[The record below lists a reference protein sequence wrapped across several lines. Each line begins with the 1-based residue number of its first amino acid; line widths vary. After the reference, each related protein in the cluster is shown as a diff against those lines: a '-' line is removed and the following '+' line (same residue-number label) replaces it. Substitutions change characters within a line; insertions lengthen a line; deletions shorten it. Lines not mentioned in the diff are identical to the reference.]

1 MIRRNFKYFIFLLFL
16 IFSVNLN
23 AQKNDDIV
31 NFLTIYNNYLY
42 NNDNYNPFFE
52 GAINF
57 KNGKSVKG
65 KISLNY
71 LENDKYS
78 AILKQ
83 DDNWKIIPNSEIENV
98 VLHDN
103 DNSET
108 KFSAINDDGILY
120 RQVYKK
126 NNENFI
132 YDSSNKPLE
141 NNLIAPVWIKKKD
154 SLINTF
160 DFWTW
165 GPKKDLINYLSK
177 RDGKEY
183 KSRDF
188 KSLKELYEIF

>member
-31 NFLTIYNNYLY
+31 NFLTVYNNYLY

-52 GAINF
+52 GVINF

-71 LENDKYS
+71 FENDKYS

-141 NNLIAPVWIKKKD
+141 NSLIAPVWIKKKD

-165 GPKKDLINYLSK
+165 GPKKDLINYLSE
-177 RDGKEY
+177 RDGKKY

>member
-108 KFSAINDDGILY
+108 KFSAINDDGTL
-120 RQVYKK
+120 
-126 NNENFI
+126 
-132 YDSSNKPLE
+132 
-141 NNLIAPVWIKKKD
+141 
-154 SLINTF
+154 
-160 DFWTW
+160 
-165 GPKKDLINYLSK
+165 
-177 RDGKEY
+177 
-183 KSRDF
+183 
-188 KSLKELYEIF
+188 